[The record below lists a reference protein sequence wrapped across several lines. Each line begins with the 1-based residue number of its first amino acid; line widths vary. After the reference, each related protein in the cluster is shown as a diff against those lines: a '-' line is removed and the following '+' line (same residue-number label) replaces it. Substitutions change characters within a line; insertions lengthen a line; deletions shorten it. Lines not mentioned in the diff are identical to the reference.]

1 MFLLSN
7 MDAVPALGPSATA
20 AAGNVVKDMWPDFL
34 AQRELVKLA
43 ETWTRTERATA
54 DLPIASGLNDAG
66 QQLRRKAVAPWL
78 GLAVTIV
85 SQSLYV
91 EGHRDEGSQ
100 ENSSTWN
107 TVWQPNRMDAR
118 QLGIHR
124 HAVRDGLSYLTV
136 LPGVHQLTGESM
148 VAMLGHSAKHFY
160 AGYEDSANDEWPTF
174 AFRAKPRRATNGS
187 IEWHVD
193 LYDDTRVT
201 SMVLDGGTEVRVVGY
216 EDHPAGVTP
225 VVRFTNKLDLDGNTE
240 GEVIPYISLA
250 ARLDQTTFD
259 RLIVQK
265 EGAHRV
271 RWATGLMKPPTEAE
285 ARAEAQLLKMNDVLV
300 NESPDGRFGTF
311 EPTAMQGYIE
321 AHDSDLRDAA
331 ANLQMPPDY
340 FLGRMSN
347 LSPEALAA
355 AEGMLKRKNLERKAN
370 LGESWEQGLRLGA
383 HILGDAAAAAS
394 FSSQVRWRDEEL
406 RSLNQVADALGKL
419 STMVGLPWQMLVER
433 IPGWTEAD
441 TAIAAELIEQ
451 AKAED
456 LAQMEL
462 EAAMQAAAQPPPQGA

>member
-1 MFLLSN
+1 MFLLNSPAMFGPN
-7 MDAVPALGPSATA
+7 DQAGAVGR
-20 AAGNVVKDMWPDFL
+20 VKDMWPDYL
-34 AQRELVKLA
+34 AQRELVRMA
-43 ETWTRTERATA
+43 ETWTDIERAGR
-54 DLPIASGLNDAG
+54 DLPVASGLNDNG
-66 QQLRRKAVAPWL
+66 EVLRRKAVAPWL

-107 TVWQPNRMDAR
+107 TIWQPNRMDAR
-118 QLGIHR
+118 QLAIHR

-136 LPGVHQLTGESM
+136 LPGTNQLTGEPM
-148 VAMLGHSAKHFY
+148 VALTGHSAKSFY
-160 AGYEDSANDEWPTF
+160 AGYEDSANDEWPIY
-174 AFRAKPRRATNGS
+174 AMKVKPRRAQDGS
-187 IEWHVD
+187 TEWEVT
-193 LYDDTRVT
+193 LYDDEMAVP
-201 SMVLDGGTEVRVVGY
+201 MVFDGSNEAKVGTPEP
-216 EDHPAGVTP
+216 HPAGVCP
-225 VVRFTNKLDLDGNTE
+225 VVRFTNILDLEGNTK
-240 GEVIPYISLA
+240 GEVLPYISLA

-259 RLIVQK
+259 RLMVQK

-285 ARAEAQLLKMNDVLV
+285 QRVEAQLLKMNDVLV

-311 EPTAMQGYIE
+311 DPTDMKGYID

-383 HILGDAAAAAS
+383 FILGDMAAATS

-419 STMVGLPWQMLVER
+419 ATMVGLPWQMLVER

-441 TAIAAELIEQ
+441 TQIAGELIEQ
-451 AKAED
+451 QKAE
-456 LAQMEL
+456 AMAEAEL
-462 EAAMQAAAQPPPQGA
+462 QAALDQAAQASPGSTA